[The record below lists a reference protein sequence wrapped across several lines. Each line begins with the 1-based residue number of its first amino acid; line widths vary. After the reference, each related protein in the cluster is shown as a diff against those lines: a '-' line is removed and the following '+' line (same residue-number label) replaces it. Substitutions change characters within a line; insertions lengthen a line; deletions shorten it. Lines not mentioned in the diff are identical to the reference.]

1 MHERQC
7 AMTNPDPNM
16 EIVTVFESDDQ
27 VAFELAKAVLDEAG
41 VEYIVREDP
50 PARFGFSPFL
60 NPFRRILMPASRK
73 DEALALIASAEE
85 DVESGEDE
93 DDEHPE

>member
-1 MHERQC
+1 M
-7 AMTNPDPNM
+7 AKSDPNL

-73 DEALALIASAEE
+73 DEALALIVGAQEE
-85 DVESGEDE
+85 PESSSREDTDSE
-93 DDEHPE
+93 E

>member
-1 MHERQC
+1 MAKQ
-7 AMTNPDPNM
+7 DPNM

-27 VAFELAKAVLDEAG
+27 VAFELAKSVLDEAG
-41 VEYIVREDP
+41 VDYIVREDP

-73 DEALALIASAEE
+73 DEALALIADAQQDS
-85 DVESGEDE
+85 DREDE
-93 DDEHPE
+93 DENPPKS

>member
-1 MHERQC
+1 M
-7 AMTNPDPNM
+7 AKPDPNM

-27 VAFELAKAVLDEAG
+27 VAFELAKAVLDDAG

-73 DEALALIASAEE
+73 DEALALIAGAEQE
-85 DVESGEDE
+85 TESS
-93 DDEHPE
+93 DDEEGNPEE